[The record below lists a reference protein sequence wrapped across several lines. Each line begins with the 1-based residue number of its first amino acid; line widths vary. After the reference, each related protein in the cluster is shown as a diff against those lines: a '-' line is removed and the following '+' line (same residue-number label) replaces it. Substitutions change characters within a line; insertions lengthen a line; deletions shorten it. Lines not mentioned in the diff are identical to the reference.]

1 MSESFR
7 FCSRAVVES
16 FHRAE
21 NFSVH
26 QTQDRHPEKF
36 VDHASNVDDVI
47 RRRRRTQVREC
58 DGVAPWRR
66 SNVSLSAVG
75 KFISIQFQCSNRVI
89 RINGSVATWFFY
101 LWAHVWCD
109 WRSRL
114 LITDNSPIY
123 SRPPAAKSF
132 TERHCF
138 STPHQSKKSSCITS
152 YKPGLIRF
160 SSCKLCHDQ
169 SGA

>member
-36 VDHASNVDDVI
+36 VEHASNVNDVI

-58 DGVAPWRR
+58 DGVAPWRG

-75 KFISIQFQCSNRVI
+75 KFILIQFQCSNRVI

-114 LITDNSPIY
+114 LITRQYIQDPRQPSLFQNAVAFLLPI
-123 SRPPAAKSF
+123 RPKS
-132 TERHCF
+132 
-138 STPHQSKKSSCITS
+138 
-152 YKPGLIRF
+152 L
-160 SSCKLCHDQ
+160 L
-169 SGA
+169 A